1 MPKFTITAID
11 QFGAIQTQR
20 INAGSNEQ
28 AKALCVDMGLQVVSV
43 KQPWHQYFSDS
54 TRSSFKLIPF
64 AEELLALQKAGLSI
78 SESLYGLH
86 SKANQSQKLVLSG
99 LIQSINQGQ
108 TLSNALANYPSEFPT
123 LLRALVKAAEKTSN
137 LPQAIEKYLEY
148 AQQAELIKRKI
159 SNAALYPSLLLLVGG
174 GVLMFLLMYVIP
186 RFAGVYEGLQ
196 GDLPWLSEVLLW
208 WGRAMRDHAV
218 WVFMAIAVFAY
229 TIYSAITNAAY
240 QHKMLQLVLRSSSA
254 ARLWQGYKLS
264 RLYRALGLL
273 LSGGIPVQTSLA
285 QIEQLLDYNEVQQLR
300 NVSQRIAEGEPLS
313 TALAESK
320 LTTEISFQM
329 LTVGERTGSLGE
341 MLTKTAQFLETD
353 TSKAVEAFSR
363 IFEPVLMAL
372 IGLIIGVVVV
382 LMYMPIFEL
391 ANSLQ
396 S

>member
-1 MPKFTITAID
+1 MPQFTLTAID
-11 QFGAIQTQR
+11 QSGTIQTKR
-20 INAGSNEQ
+20 INAGTKQQ
-28 AKALCVDMGLQVVSV
+28 AESLCVELGMQVISV
-43 KQPWHQYFSDS
+43 KLPLSQRFTSS

-78 SESLYGLH
+78 TESLSGLH
-86 SKANQSQKLVLSG
+86 SKANESQKPVLSG
-99 LIQSINQGQ
+99 LIQSIQQGQ
-108 TLSNALANYPSEFPT
+108 SFSEALANYPNEFPT
-123 LLRALVKAAEKTSN
+123 LLRALVQAAEKTSN

-148 AQQAELIKRKI
+148 AQQADLIKRKI

-218 WVFMAIAVFAY
+218 WVFTVLAVLAY
-229 TIYSAITNAAY
+229 AIYSTIKNTHY
-240 QHKMLQLVLRSSSA
+240 QHKVLQLVLRNSTA
-254 ARLWQGYKLS
+254 AKLWQGYTLS

-285 QIEQLLDYNEVQQLR
+285 QVEQLLGQDEAHQLR
-300 NVSQRIAEGEPLS
+300 KVSQRIAQGEPLS
-313 TALAESK
+313 TALSESQ

-329 LTVGERTGSLGE
+329 LTVGERTGSVGE
-341 MLTKTAQFLETD
+341 MLTKTAQFLEAD

-396 S
+396 

>member
-1 MPKFTITAID
+1 MD
-11 QFGAIQTQR
+11 Q
-20 INAGSNEQ
+20 
-28 AKALCVDMGLQVVSV
+28 GLQVLSI
-43 KQPWHQYFSDS
+43 KLPLQQRLASNTKS
-54 TRSSFKLIPF
+54 AFKLIPF

-78 SESLYGLH
+78 SESLKGLH
-86 SKANQSQKLVLSG
+86 SKANESQKPVLQG
-99 LIQSINQGQ
+99 LMQSINQGQ
-108 TLSNALANYPSEFPT
+108 TFSGALAKYPDEFPA
-123 LLRALVKAAEKTSN
+123 LLRALVQAAEKTSN
-137 LPQAIEKYLEY
+137 LPQAIEKFLEY
-148 AQQAELIKRKI
+148 AQQAHLIKRKI

-174 GVLMFLLMYVIP
+174 GVLLFLLMYVIP

-208 WGRAMRDHAV
+208 WGRTMRDHAG
-218 WVFMAIAVFAY
+218 WVLLALTAFAY
-229 TIYSAITNAAY
+229 SIYSLISNTAN
-240 QHKMLQLVLRSSSA
+240 QHKVLQILLRNS
-254 ARLWQGYKLS
+254 RLANMWQGYRLS

-285 QIEQLLDYNEVQQLR
+285 QVEQLLGEHEVQQLKK
-300 NVSQRIAEGEPLS
+300 VSQRISEGEPLS

-329 LTVGERTGSLGE
+329 LTVGERTGSVGD
-341 MLTKTAQFLETD
+341 MLTKTAQFLEAD

-363 IFEPVLMAL
+363 IFEPLLMAL

-396 S
+396 

>member
-1 MPKFTITAID
+1 MPQYTLTAID
-11 QFGAIQTQR
+11 QSGAIQTKR
-20 INAGSNEQ
+20 INAGTKQQ
-28 AKALCVDMGLQVVSV
+28 AESLCMELGLQVVST
-43 KQPWHQYFSDS
+43 KLPLSERF
-54 TRSSFKLIPF
+54 TNGTSSNFKLIPF

-78 SESLYGLH
+78 TESLSGLH
-86 SKANQSQKLVLSG
+86 SKANESQKPVLSG
-99 LIQSINQGQ
+99 LIQSIRQGQ
-108 TLSNALANYPSEFPT
+108 SFSEALANYPNEFPT
-123 LLRALVKAAEKTSN
+123 LLRALVQAAEKTSN

-148 AQQAELIKRKI
+148 AQQADLIKRKI

-174 GVLMFLLMYVIP
+174 GVLVFLLMYVIP

-208 WGRAMRDHAV
+208 WGRAMRDHAM
-218 WVFMAIAVFAY
+218 WVFMILATMAY
-229 TIYSAITNAAY
+229 VIYSTIKNARY
-240 QHKMLQLVLRSSSA
+240 QRKVLLLVLRNSTA
-254 ARLWQGYKLS
+254 AKLWQGYRLS

-273 LSGGIPVQTSLA
+273 LSGGIPVQVSLA
-285 QIEQLLDYNEVQQLR
+285 QVEQLLGQDEAQQLKK
-300 NVSQRIAEGEPLS
+300 VSQRIAEGEPLS
-313 TALAESK
+313 TALAKSD

-329 LTVGERTGSLGE
+329 LTVGERTGSVGE
-341 MLTKTAQFLETD
+341 MLTKTAQFLEAD

-396 S
+396 

>member
-1 MPKFTITAID
+1 MPQFTLTAID
-11 QFGAIQTQR
+11 QSGTIQTKR
-20 INAGSNEQ
+20 INAGSKQQ
-28 AKALCVDMGLQVVSV
+28 AESLCVELGMQVISV
-43 KQPWHQYFSDS
+43 KLPLSQRFTSS

-78 SESLYGLH
+78 TESLSGLH
-86 SKANQSQKLVLSG
+86 SKANESQKPVLSG
-99 LIQSINQGQ
+99 LIQSIQQGQ
-108 TLSNALANYPSEFPT
+108 SFSEALANYPNEFPT
-123 LLRALVKAAEKTSN
+123 LLRALVQAAEKTSN

-148 AQQAELIKRKI
+148 AQQADLIKRKI

-196 GDLPWLSEVLLW
+196 GDRPWLSEVLLW

-218 WVFMAIAVFAY
+218 WVFTVLAVLAY
-229 TIYSAITNAAY
+229 AIYSTIKNTHY
-240 QHKMLQLVLRSSSA
+240 QHKVLQLVLRNSTA
-254 ARLWQGYKLS
+254 AKLWQGYTLS

-273 LSGGIPVQTSLA
+273 LSGGIPVQISLA
-285 QIEQLLDYNEVQQLR
+285 QVEQLLGQDEAHQLR
-300 NVSQRIAEGEPLS
+300 KVSQRIAQGEPLS

-329 LTVGERTGSLGE
+329 LTVGERTGSVGE
-341 MLTKTAQFLETD
+341 MLTKTAQFLEAD

-396 S
+396 

>member
-1 MPKFTITAID
+1 MPQFTLTAID
-11 QFGAIQTQR
+11 QSGTIQTKR
-20 INAGSNEQ
+20 INAGSKQQ
-28 AKALCVDMGLQVVSV
+28 AESLCVELGMQVISV
-43 KQPWHQYFSDS
+43 KLPLSQRFTSG

-78 SESLYGLH
+78 TESLSGLH
-86 SKANQSQKLVLSG
+86 SKANESQKPVLSG
-99 LIQSINQGQ
+99 LIQSIQQGQ
-108 TLSNALANYPSEFPT
+108 SFSEALANYPNEFPT
-123 LLRALVKAAEKTSN
+123 LLRALVQAAEKTSN

-148 AQQAELIKRKI
+148 AQQADLIKRKI

-208 WGRAMRDHAV
+208 WGRAMRDRAV
-218 WVFMAIAVFAY
+218 WVFTVLAVLAY
-229 TIYSAITNAAY
+229 AIYSTIKNTHY
-240 QHKMLQLVLRSSSA
+240 QHKVLQLVLRNSTA
-254 ARLWQGYKLS
+254 AKLWQGYTLS

-285 QIEQLLDYNEVQQLR
+285 QVEQLLGQDEAHQLR
-300 NVSQRIAEGEPLS
+300 KVSQRIAQGESLS
-313 TALAESK
+313 TALSESQ

-329 LTVGERTGSLGE
+329 LTVGERTGSVGE
-341 MLTKTAQFLETD
+341 MLTKTAQFLEAD

-382 LMYMPIFEL
+382 MMYMPIFEL

-396 S
+396 

>member
-1 MPKFTITAID
+1 MPRFTLTAID
-11 QFGAIQTQR
+11 QAGAIQTKR
-20 INAGSNEQ
+20 INAGTKQQ
-28 AKALCVDMGLQVVSV
+28 AESMCVELGMQVISV
-43 KQPWHQYFSDS
+43 KLPLSQRFTTG

-78 SESLYGLH
+78 TESLSGLH
-86 SKANQSQKLVLSG
+86 SKANESQKPVLSG
-99 LIQSINQGQ
+99 LIQSIQQGQ
-108 TLSNALANYPSEFPT
+108 SFSEALANYPNEFPT
-123 LLRALVKAAEKTSN
+123 LLRALVQAAEKTSN

-148 AQQAELIKRKI
+148 AQQADLIKRKI

-218 WVFMAIAVFAY
+218 WVFTVLAVLAY
-229 TIYSAITNAAY
+229 AIYSTIKNAHY
-240 QHKMLQLVLRSSSA
+240 QHKVLQLVLRNSTA
-254 ARLWQGYKLS
+254 AKLWQGYTLS

-285 QIEQLLDYNEVQQLR
+285 QVEQLLGQDEAHQLR
-300 NVSQRIAEGEPLS
+300 KVSQRIAQGEPLS
-313 TALAESK
+313 TALAESQ

-329 LTVGERTGSLGE
+329 LTVGERTGSVGE
-341 MLTKTAQFLETD
+341 MLTKTAQFLEAD

-396 S
+396 

>member
-1 MPKFTITAID
+1 MPQFTLTAID
-11 QFGAIQTQR
+11 QSGTIQTKR
-20 INAGSNEQ
+20 INAGSKQQ
-28 AKALCVDMGLQVVSV
+28 AESLCVELGMQVISV
-43 KQPWHQYFSDS
+43 KLPLSQRFTSG

-78 SESLYGLH
+78 TESLSGLH
-86 SKANQSQKLVLSG
+86 SKANESQKPVLSG
-99 LIQSINQGQ
+99 LIQSIQQGQ
-108 TLSNALANYPSEFPT
+108 SFSEALANYPNEFPT
-123 LLRALVKAAEKTSN
+123 LLRALVQAAEKTSN

-148 AQQAELIKRKI
+148 AQQADLIKRKI
-159 SNAALYPSLLLLVGG
+159 SNAALYPSLLLLVGA

-218 WVFMAIAVFAY
+218 WVFTVLAVLAY
-229 TIYSAITNAAY
+229 AIYSTIKNAHY
-240 QHKMLQLVLRSSSA
+240 QHKVLQLVLRNATA
-254 ARLWQGYKLS
+254 AKLWQGYTLS

-273 LSGGIPVQTSLA
+273 LSGGIPVQISLA
-285 QIEQLLDYNEVQQLR
+285 QVEQLLGQGEAHQLR
-300 NVSQRIAEGEPLS
+300 KVSQRIAQGEPLS

-329 LTVGERTGSLGE
+329 LTVGERTGSVGE
-341 MLTKTAQFLETD
+341 MLTKTAQFLEAD

-382 LMYMPIFEL
+382 MMYMPIFEL

-396 S
+396 

>member
-1 MPKFTITAID
+1 M
-11 QFGAIQTQR
+11 
-20 INAGSNEQ
+20 
-28 AKALCVDMGLQVVSV
+28 
-43 KQPWHQYFSDS
+43 
-54 TRSSFKLIPF
+54 
-64 AEELLALQKAGLSI
+64 ALQKAGLSI
-78 SESLYGLH
+78 TESLNGLH
-86 SKANQSQKLVLSG
+86 SKANESQKPVLSG
-99 LIQSINQGQ
+99 LMQSIQQGQ
-108 TLSNALANYPSEFPT
+108 SFSDALANYPNEFPT
-123 LLRALVKAAEKTSN
+123 LLRALVQAAEKTSN

-148 AQQAELIKRKI
+148 AQQADLIKRKI

-196 GDLPWLSEVLLW
+196 GDLPWLSEMLLW
-208 WGRAMRDHAV
+208 WGRAMRDHAA
-218 WVFMAIAVFAY
+218 WVFMALVALAFI
-229 TIYSAITNAAY
+229 IYSTIKNADY
-240 QHKMLQLVLRSSSA
+240 QRRVLQVALRNPTA
-254 ARLWQGYKLS
+254 ARLWQGYRLS

-285 QIEQLLDYNEVQQLR
+285 QIEQLLGLDEVQQLKK
-300 NVSQRIAEGEPLS
+300 VSQRIAQGKPLS

-329 LTVGERTGSLGE
+329 LTVGERTGSVGE
-341 MLTKTAQFLETD
+341 MLTKTAQFLEAD

-396 S
+396 

>member
-1 MPKFTITAID
+1 MPQFTLTAID
-11 QFGAIQTQR
+11 QSGAIQTKR
-20 INAGSNEQ
+20 INAGSKQQ
-28 AKALCVDMGLQVVSV
+28 AESLCVELGMQVISV
-43 KQPWHQYFSDS
+43 KLPLSQRFTSG

-78 SESLYGLH
+78 TESLSGLH
-86 SKANQSQKLVLSG
+86 SKANESQKPVLSG
-99 LIQSINQGQ
+99 LIQSIQQGQ
-108 TLSNALANYPSEFPT
+108 SFSEALANYPNEFPT
-123 LLRALVKAAEKTSN
+123 LLRALVQAAEKTSN

-148 AQQAELIKRKI
+148 AQQADLIKRKI

-218 WVFMAIAVFAY
+218 WVFTVLAVLAY
-229 TIYSAITNAAY
+229 AIYSTIKNAHY
-240 QHKMLQLVLRSSSA
+240 QHKVLQLVLRNSTA
-254 ARLWQGYKLS
+254 AKLWQGYTLS

-273 LSGGIPVQTSLA
+273 LSGGIPVQISLA
-285 QIEQLLDYNEVQQLR
+285 QVEQLLGQDEAHQLR
-300 NVSQRIAEGEPLS
+300 KVSQRIAQGEPLS

-320 LTTEISFQM
+320 LTTEISLQM
-329 LTVGERTGSLGE
+329 LTVGERTGSVGE
-341 MLTKTAQFLETD
+341 MLTKTAQFLEAD

-372 IGLIIGVVVV
+372 IGLIIGVVVI

-396 S
+396 

>member
-1 MPKFTITAID
+1 MPQFTITAID
-11 QFGAIQTQR
+11 QSGVLQTQR
-20 INAGSNEQ
+20 MNAGSKQQ
-28 AKALCVDMGLQVVSV
+28 AESLCVEMGLQVISV
-43 KQPWHQYFSDS
+43 KLPWSQRFASNS
-54 TRSSFKLIPF
+54 RPSFKLIPF

-78 SESLYGLH
+78 SESLKGLH
-86 SKANQSQKLVLSG
+86 SKANESQKPVLSG
-99 LIQSINQGQ
+99 LMQSINQGQ
-108 TLSNALANYPSEFPT
+108 TFSNALANYSDDFPA
-123 LLRALVKAAEKTSN
+123 LLRALVKAAEKTSD

-148 AQQAELIKRKI
+148 AQQADLIKRKI

-174 GVLMFLLMYVIP
+174 GVLLFLLMYVIP

-208 WGRAMRDHAV
+208 WGRAMRDHAG
-218 WVFMAIAVFAY
+218 WVFMALAGLAY
-229 TIYSAITNAAY
+229 AIYSTIKNASY
-240 QHKMLQLVLRSSSA
+240 QRRVLQFSLRNPTL
-254 ARLWQGYKLS
+254 ARLWQGYRLS

-285 QIEQLLDYNEVQQLR
+285 QVEQLLGLDEVQQLKK
-300 NVSQRIAEGEPLS
+300 VSQRIAEGEPLS

-329 LTVGERTGSLGE
+329 LAVGERTGSVGE
-341 MLTKTAQFLETD
+341 MLTKTAQFLEAD

-363 IFEPVLMAL
+363 IFEPLLMAL

-396 S
+396 

>member
-1 MPKFTITAID
+1 MPQFTLTAID
-11 QFGAIQTQR
+11 QSGTIQTKR
-20 INAGSNEQ
+20 INAGSKQQ
-28 AKALCVDMGLQVVSV
+28 AESLCVELGMQVISV
-43 KQPWHQYFSDS
+43 KLPLSQRFTSS

-78 SESLYGLH
+78 TESLSGLH
-86 SKANQSQKLVLSG
+86 SKANESQKPVLSG
-99 LIQSINQGQ
+99 LIQSIQQGQ
-108 TLSNALANYPSEFPT
+108 SFSEALANYPNEFPT
-123 LLRALVKAAEKTSN
+123 LLRALVQAAEKTSN

-148 AQQAELIKRKI
+148 AQQADLIKRKI

-196 GDLPWLSEVLLW
+196 GDRPWLSEVLLW

-218 WVFMAIAVFAY
+218 WVFTVLAVLAY
-229 TIYSAITNAAY
+229 AIYSTIKNTNY
-240 QHKMLQLVLRSSSA
+240 QHKVLQLVLRNSTA
-254 ARLWQGYKLS
+254 AKLWQGYTLS

-273 LSGGIPVQTSLA
+273 LSGGIPVQISLA
-285 QIEQLLDYNEVQQLR
+285 QVEQLLGQDEAHQLR
-300 NVSQRIAEGEPLS
+300 KVSQRIAQGEPLS

-329 LTVGERTGSLGE
+329 LTVGERTGSVGE
-341 MLTKTAQFLETD
+341 MLTKTAQFLEAD

-382 LMYMPIFEL
+382 MMYMPIFEL

-396 S
+396 

>member
-1 MPKFTITAID
+1 MPQFTLTAID
-11 QFGAIQTQR
+11 QSGTIQTKR
-20 INAGSNEQ
+20 INAGTKQQ
-28 AKALCVDMGLQVVSV
+28 AESWCVESGMQVISV
-43 KQPWHQYFSDS
+43 KLPLSQRFTSG

-78 SESLYGLH
+78 TESLSGLH
-86 SKANQSQKLVLSG
+86 SKANESQKPVLSG
-99 LIQSINQGQ
+99 LIQSIQQGQ
-108 TLSNALANYPSEFPT
+108 SFSEALANYPNEFPT
-123 LLRALVKAAEKTSN
+123 LLRALVQAAEKTSN

-148 AQQAELIKRKI
+148 AQQADLIKRKI

-218 WVFMAIAVFAY
+218 WVFTVLAVLAY
-229 TIYSAITNAAY
+229 AIYSTIKNTHY
-240 QHKMLQLVLRSSSA
+240 QHKVLQLVLRNSTA
-254 ARLWQGYKLS
+254 AKLWQGYTLS

-273 LSGGIPVQTSLA
+273 LSGGIPVQISLA
-285 QIEQLLDYNEVQQLR
+285 QVEQLLGQDEAHQLR
-300 NVSQRIAEGEPLS
+300 KVSQRIEQGEPLS

-329 LTVGERTGSLGE
+329 LTVGERTGSVGE
-341 MLTKTAQFLETD
+341 MLTKTAQFLEAD

-396 S
+396 

>member
-1 MPKFTITAID
+1 M
-11 QFGAIQTQR
+11 
-20 INAGSNEQ
+20 E
-28 AKALCVDMGLQVVSV
+28 MGLQVISV
-43 KQPWHQYFSDS
+43 KLPWGQRFTSG

-78 SESLYGLH
+78 SESLSGLH
-86 SKANQSQKLVLSG
+86 SKANESQKPVLSG

-108 TLSNALANYPSEFPT
+108 SFSSALANYPDDFPA
-123 LLRALVKAAEKTSN
+123 LLRALVQAAEKTSN

-148 AQQAELIKRKI
+148 AYQAELIKRKI

-174 GVLMFLLMYVIP
+174 GVLVFLLMYVIP
-186 RFAGVYEGLQ
+186 RFAGVYEGVQ
-196 GDLPWLSEVLLW
+196 GDLPWLSDALLW
-208 WGRAMRDHAV
+208 WGRAMRDHAF
-218 WVFMAIAVFAY
+218 WVFMSLAALGYA
-229 TIYSAITNAAY
+229 IYSTIKNVRY
-240 QHKMLQLVLRSSSA
+240 QRKVLKLLLRTPTL
-254 ARLWQGYKLS
+254 ARLWQGYRLS

-285 QIEQLLDYNEVQQLR
+285 QVEQLMGQDEVQQLKK
-300 NVSQRIAEGEPLS
+300 VSQGIAQGEPLS
-313 TALAESK
+313 TALAKSK

-329 LTVGERTGSLGE
+329 LSVGERTGSVGE
-341 MLTKTAQFLETD
+341 MLTKTAEFLEAD

-363 IFEPVLMAL
+363 IFEPLLMAL

-396 S
+396 

>member
-1 MPKFTITAID
+1 MPQFTLTAID
-11 QFGAIQTQR
+11 QSGTIQTKR
-20 INAGSNEQ
+20 INAGTKQQVES
-28 AKALCVDMGLQVVSV
+28 LCVELGMQVISV
-43 KQPWHQYFSDS
+43 KLPLSQRFTSG

-78 SESLYGLH
+78 TESLSGLH
-86 SKANQSQKLVLSG
+86 SKANESQKPVLSG
-99 LIQSINQGQ
+99 LIQSIQQGQ
-108 TLSNALANYPSEFPT
+108 SFSEALANYPNEFPT
-123 LLRALVKAAEKTSN
+123 LLRALVQAAEKTSN

-148 AQQAELIKRKI
+148 AQQADLIKRKI

-218 WVFMAIAVFAY
+218 WVFTVLAVLAY
-229 TIYSAITNAAY
+229 AIYSTIKNTHY
-240 QHKMLQLVLRSSSA
+240 QHKVLQLVLRNSTA
-254 ARLWQGYKLS
+254 AKLWQGYTLS

-285 QIEQLLDYNEVQQLR
+285 QVEQLLGQDEAHQLR
-300 NVSQRIAEGEPLS
+300 KVSQRIAQGEPLS
-313 TALAESK
+313 TALSESQ

-329 LTVGERTGSLGE
+329 LTVGERTGSVGE
-341 MLTKTAQFLETD
+341 MLTKTAQFLEAD

-396 S
+396 

>member
-1 MPKFTITAID
+1 MPQFTITAID
-11 QFGAIQTQR
+11 QSGALRTQR
-20 INAGSNEQ
+20 MNAGSKQQ
-28 AKALCVDMGLQVVSV
+28 AKSLCMEMGLQVISV
-43 KQPWHQYFSDS
+43 KLPWGQRFTSG

-78 SESLYGLH
+78 SESLSGLH
-86 SKANQSQKLVLSG
+86 SKANESQKPVLSG

-108 TLSNALANYPSEFPT
+108 SFSSALANYPDDFPA
-123 LLRALVKAAEKTSN
+123 LLRALVQAAEKTSN

-148 AQQAELIKRKI
+148 AYQAELIKRKI

-174 GVLMFLLMYVIP
+174 GVLVFLLMYVIP
-186 RFAGVYEGLQ
+186 RFAGVYEGVQ
-196 GDLPWLSEVLLW
+196 GDLPWLSDALLW
-208 WGRAMRDHAV
+208 WGRAMRDHAF
-218 WVFMAIAVFAY
+218 WVFMSLAALGYA
-229 TIYSAITNAAY
+229 IYSTIKNVRY
-240 QHKMLQLVLRSSSA
+240 QRKVLKLLLRTPTL
-254 ARLWQGYKLS
+254 ARLWQGYRLS

-285 QIEQLLDYNEVQQLR
+285 QVEQLMGQDEVQQLKK
-300 NVSQRIAEGEPLS
+300 VSQGIAQGEPLS
-313 TALAESK
+313 TALAKSK

-329 LTVGERTGSLGE
+329 LSVGERTGSVGE
-341 MLTKTAQFLETD
+341 MLTKTAEFLEAD

-363 IFEPVLMAL
+363 IFEPLLMAL

-396 S
+396 

>member
-1 MPKFTITAID
+1 MPLFTITAINPS
-11 QFGAIQTQR
+11 GTLQTHCVK
-20 INAGSNEQ
+20 AGTSQQ
-28 AKALCVDMGLQVVSV
+28 AKAICMDQGLQVLSI
-43 KQPWHQYFSDS
+43 KLPLQQRLASNTKS
-54 TRSSFKLIPF
+54 AFKLIPF

-78 SESLYGLH
+78 SESLKGLH
-86 SKANQSQKLVLSG
+86 SKANESQKPVLQG
-99 LIQSINQGQ
+99 LMQSINQGQ
-108 TLSNALANYPSEFPT
+108 TFSGALAKYPDEFPA
-123 LLRALVKAAEKTSN
+123 LLRALVQAAEKTSN
-137 LPQAIEKYLEY
+137 LPQAIEKFLEY
-148 AQQAELIKRKI
+148 AQQAHLIKRKI

-174 GVLMFLLMYVIP
+174 GVLLFLLMYVIP

-208 WGRAMRDHAV
+208 WGRTMRDHAG
-218 WVFMAIAVFAY
+218 WVLLALTAFAY
-229 TIYSAITNAAY
+229 SIYSLISNTAN
-240 QHKMLQLVLRSSSA
+240 QHKVLQILLRNS
-254 ARLWQGYKLS
+254 RLANMWQGYRLS

-285 QIEQLLDYNEVQQLR
+285 QVEQLLGEHEAQQLKK
-300 NVSQRIAEGEPLS
+300 VSQRISEGEPLS

-329 LTVGERTGSLGE
+329 LTVGERTGSVGD
-341 MLTKTAQFLETD
+341 MLTKTAQFLEAD

-363 IFEPVLMAL
+363 IFEPLLMAL

-396 S
+396 